1 MQALPLFAGK
11 NNVQGACDM
20 GFYPICSPAIK
31 SVTDEGIRQ
40 KFAQAWHIPVEKLD
54 PQVGY
59 RITEVPHLAIEGKV
73 KAYYIMEKIHFKLRQ
88 I

>member
-11 NNVQGACDM
+11 IMYKVLVIW

-73 KAYYIMEKIHFKLRQ
+73 KAYYIMGRRSTSN
-88 I
+88 